1 MRKYILGLSG
11 TMAIVVALTTSSWT
25 STEKTVNITKPI
37 AVAELTED
45 LYNSHIRDIY
55 VTAQLANRGLSLSVF
70 EKAVTGFYNLKS
82 TGKVAED
89 KSILSIADFDQN
101 STKKRLW
108 IIDLVKKE
116 LLLNTWV
123 AHGQNSGA
131 DIASKFS
138 NVNNSFQSSVGFYVT
153 GEIYTGQHGRSLRL
167 DGMDEGYN
175 SNARQRAIV
184 VHGADYVS
192 QGTINALGRLGRSQG
207 CPAVASALAGT
218 VINTIGGKT
227 VLFINSSQE
236 AYSSK
241 YLNQHQAATLAVNNL
256 ETEKTLGTPSRS

>member
-11 TMAIVVALTTSSWT
+11 TLAIVVALTISSWT
-25 STEKTVNITKPI
+25 STEKTVNVTKP
-37 AVAELTED
+37 ATVAELPEA

-55 VTAQLANRGLSLSVF
+55 VTAQLANRGLSLTVF
-70 EKAVTGFYNLKS
+70 EKAVTGFYNLKNL
-82 TGKVAED
+82 GKVADD
-89 KSILSIADFDQN
+89 KSIITIADFDQN

-108 IIDLVKKE
+108 IIDLDKKE

-123 AHGQNSGA
+123 AHGQNSG
-131 DIASKFS
+131 DDVASKFS

-153 GEIYTGQHGRSLRL
+153 GEIYTGQHGQSLRL
-167 DGMDEGYN
+167 DGMDEGFN

-192 QGTINALGRLGRSQG
+192 QGTINALGRLGRSHG
-207 CPAVASALAGT
+207 CPAVASSLAST
-218 VINTIGGKT
+218 VIKTINGKT
-227 VLFINSSQE
+227 VLFINSTKE

-241 YLNQHQAATLAVNNL
+241 YLNQHQAALLAVNAL
-256 ETEKTLGTPSRS
+256 ETEKTLDTPSRS